1 LRNGGVAVKNQEN
14 EIQNSQAENELNISG
29 NAEILDKQLASVE
42 ENEASAPVGQTG
54 SSEQVSEAEKA
65 TKDAEN
71 AENVPCDIAQEE
83 AEKEDNEPVYG
94 GEESI
99 VDLLLGKDTAP
110 QEPQKSDEE
119 SIDEVFILDDGEE
132 FEEMS
137 LIPLAEN
144 EENEDLKQIEESEP
158 EEKTERE
165 QYDPEKPRKIDSRFD
180 FVELFVFTLALVMII
195 SSFFFRHSVV
205 TGASME
211 STLFEGEHIII
222 SNLFYTPKRG
232 DIIVCTDYTTAIKK
246 PIVKRI
252 IALGGDT
259 VKITY
264 SGETPHGEVY
274 VNGVLLEEDYVYI
287 DMPNYHYLPIK
298 EFTVPEGELFVLG
311 DHRNVSTDSRIFET
325 ISEDSVLGKVLL
337 RFYPFE
343 KFGIVE

>member
-1 LRNGGVAVKNQEN
+1 MKNQEN
-14 EIQNSQAENELNISG
+14 EIQNSQSENEPIISG
-29 NAEILDKQLASVE
+29 NAEVLDKQLASVE
-42 ENEASAPVGQTG
+42 ENGASAPVGQAS
-54 SSEQVSEAEKA
+54 SSEQDAEAETA
-65 TKDAEN
+65 AQS
-71 AENVPCDIAQEE
+71 AENVENEPHDNVQEE
-83 AEKEDNEPVYG
+83 AVKEESEPICG

-99 VDLLLGKDTAP
+99 VDLLLGKAPAP
-110 QEPQKSDEE
+110 QEPQQNEEEITSDELQ
-119 SIDEVFILDDGEE
+119 LDGAQEFEEE
-132 FEEMS
+132 FEEMY

-144 EENEDLKQIEESEP
+144 EENEVLPHSEEAEP
-158 EEKTERE
+158 EEETEQE
-165 QYDPEKPRKIDSRFD
+165 EYNPEKPRKIDSRFD
-180 FVELFVFTLALVMII
+180 FVELFVFTLALVMIV

-298 EFTVPEGELFVLG
+298 EFTVPEGELFVMG
-311 DHRNVSTDSRIFET
+311 DHRNESSDSRDPYVGT
-325 ISEDSVLGKVLL
+325 ISEDSVLGRVLL
-337 RFYPFE
+337 RFYPFDR
-343 KFGIVE
+343 FGKPD